1 MAILELPHS
10 KLHERVLYRSKAV
23 FGHKRWWGTLVLLF
37 RVFQEA
43 NWRLDYESTGFDICD
58 VHERDDLLGAATR
71 KSTAIP
77 ALTVELR
84 CTRARTLVR
93 MRR

>member
-1 MAILELPHS
+1 MSALPYLDPSVGREHWCCFSVFS
-10 KLHERVLYRSKAV
+10 KKQI
-23 FGHKRWWGTLVLLF
+23 GDWII
-37 RVFQEA
+37 
-43 NWRLDYESTGFDICD
+43 ESTGFDICD

-84 CTRARTLVR
+84 CTRAPTLVR